1 MATDVKLSVGD
12 PAPWFQ
18 QRTSTR
24 PRFVFDVAADRY
36 LVLCFFASASRA
48 HARAALDAVHA
59 RRDLF
64 DDRKAAFFGVS
75 LDPADESEQRVA
87 DVVPGYRY
95 FWDFDATVSQAYGAA
110 AAGAAEPFADAAS
123 CQWVILDPTTRVID
137 VIAFADDRSDIA
149 RVLDLVERLPPPSAF
164 AGFEVAAPILVLPNV
179 FEPAFCRELVAL
191 YESHG
196 GKDTGFMRDVDG
208 KTLDDVDYSH
218 KRRRDHVIKD
228 KAVIDRTKAL
238 LKRRVSPEILKVHQ
252 FHVTRIERFIVACYD
267 SAEAAH
273 FRPHRDNTT
282 IGTAHRRFAV
292 SINLNDDF
300 DGGEVSFPEYGRRS
314 YKAPA
319 GGAVV
324 FSCSLL
330 HAVSTVKRG
339 RRYAFLPFLYDD
351 AAAKIREANSP
362 MLGEGGARYRAGG

>member
-24 PRFVFDVAADRY
+24 PRFVF
-36 LVLCFFASASRA
+36 
-48 HARAALDAVHA
+48 DAVHA

-110 AAGAAEPFADAAS
+110 AAGAAEPVADAAS

-164 AGFEVAAPILVLPNV
+164 AGFEVAARRLVGLHVRIANV

-319 GGAVV
+319 VV